1 MESRTCYPTDQQER
15 RVFPRRLNLAWRRVA
30 NALLVAA
37 LAVEGL
43 LLLRPDGALVHAA
56 QPRAYRSSQQAT
68 VWFKSS
74 PVHMGCSIATCAR
87 PATRTASYRF
97 PGVRGITWRAY
108 GFCDQHA
115 PPPSAEGL
123 VYRLGRPP
131 DFSYDLPLAPAW
143 AEIYLL
149 LGALGFAVWCACTW
163 RWKQSVAT
171 PRGQAPLFLL
181 HAFVVAGLWWY

>member
-1 MESRTCYPTDQQER
+1 MESRACYPTDQEER
-15 RVFPRRLNLAWRRVA
+15 RVRSRVFGFPWRRAA

-56 QPRAYRSSQQAT
+56 QPRGYRSSQQAA
-68 VWFKSS
+68 VWFRSS
-74 PVHMGCSIATCAR
+74 PVHMGCSVATCAR

-97 PGVRGITWRAY
+97 PGIRGVTWRAY
-108 GFCDQHA
+108 GFCDRHE

-131 DFSYDLPLAPAW
+131 NFSYDVPLAPAW

-149 LGALGFAVWCACTW
+149 LGVLGFGLWCACLW
-163 RWKQSVAT
+163 RWSQSVAT
-171 PRGQAPLFLL
+171 ARGRTALILL
-181 HAFVVAGLWWY
+181 HGLVVAGLWWY

>member
-1 MESRTCYPTDQQER
+1 MESRTCYPADQQEP
-15 RVFPRRLNLAWRRVA
+15 RVRARVSKFTWRRAA

-37 LAVEGL
+37 LAIEGL

-56 QPRAYRSSQQAT
+56 QPRGYRSSHEAA
-68 VWFKSS
+68 VWFRSS

-87 PATRTASYRF
+87 PATRTVSYRF
-97 PGVRGITWRAY
+97 PGARGVTWRAY
-108 GFCDQHA
+108 GFCDLHA

-131 DFSYDLPLAPAW
+131 VFSYDLPLAPVW

-149 LGALGFAVWCACTW
+149 LGVLGFGVWCACLW
-163 RWKQSVAT
+163 RWSKSVAT
-171 PRGQAPLFLL
+171 VRGQVPLFLL
-181 HAFVVAGLWWY
+181 HALVLAGLALY